1 MVNKES
7 LRKEILQLVEQYG
20 ALSPDISS
28 FRKGESTIPPSGK
41 VIGSGE
47 LRMMTDAV
55 LDGWLTAGRFNE
67 EFEKKLG
74 EYLSVKHV
82 LTTNSGSSANLLAFT
97 ALTSPKLGDR
107 AIQPGDEVITVAA
120 GFPTTVNPMLQN
132 NCVPVFVDVDIPTYN
147 INTDLLEEAYS
158 KKTKAVMIAH
168 TLGNPYNLKA
178 VKAFT
183 EKYNL
188 WLIEDCCDALGSEYN
203 GQRVGSFGDIGT
215 LSFYPAHHI
224 TMGEGGAVFTNND
237 QLKQIIESFR
247 DWGRDCYCQPGC
259 DNTCG
264 KRFSWQLGDLPS
276 GYDHKYTYS
285 HLGYNLKITDMQA
298 ACGLAQLDQV
308 DGFVQTRKDNFSYLT
323 EKLQN
328 LTDYLILPEATEN
341 STPSW
346 FGYPITI
353 KQNAGT
359 SRLMLLKYL
368 DQYNIGTRLL
378 FAGNLT
384 KQPYFEGRKYRI
396 VGNLENTDIIMNQ
409 TFWLGVYPGLCN
421 EQLDYIVDRL
431 ETYFGINF

>member
-168 TLGNPYNLKA
+168 ALGNPYNLKV

-203 GQRVGSFGDIGT
+203 GQRVGSFGDVGT

-224 TMGEGGAVFTNND
+224 TMGEGGAVFTNNG
-237 QLKQIIESFR
+237 QLKKIIESFR

-264 KRFSWQLGDLPS
+264 KRFSWQLGDLPD

-298 ACGLAQLDQV
+298 ACGLAQLERV
-308 DGFVQTRKDNFSYLT
+308 DDFVQSRKDNFSYLT
-323 EKLQN
+323 EKLQS

-341 STPSW
+341 SVVSW

-359 SRLMLLKYL
+359 SRVMLLKYL

-384 KQPYFEGRKYRI
+384 KQPYFKGQKCRI
-396 VGNLENTDIIMNQ
+396 IGNLENTDIIMNQ
-409 TFWLGVYPGLCN
+409 TFWIGIYPGIN
-421 EQLDYIVDRL
+421 YEKLDYVVNQL
-431 ETYFGINF
+431 EAYFGINF